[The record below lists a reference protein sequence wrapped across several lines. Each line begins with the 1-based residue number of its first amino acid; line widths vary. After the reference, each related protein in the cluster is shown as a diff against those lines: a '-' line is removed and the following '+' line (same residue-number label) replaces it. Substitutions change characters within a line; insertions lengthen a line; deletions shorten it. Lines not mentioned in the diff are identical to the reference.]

1 MLKDKHKSQYA
12 IADLNKPPE
21 IEMKV
26 ILPFLQLSAVTKS
39 KPKKR
44 SNGSKNTPQSSSR
57 KKILHV
63 TQVPRTPFFSGP
75 S

>member
-39 KPKKR
+39 KLKKQIKWKQKHPAKFKPKE
-44 SNGSKNTPQSSSR
+44 NPSR
-57 KKILHV
+57 DPGAADSL
-63 TQVPRTPFFSGP
+63 F
-75 S
+75 